1 MNTAVDVSG
10 VDSGEAWMSMTAP
23 AKGPAAYLPGPTST
37 DLDLQLDLRL
47 DKVPAGTGARVDQSV
62 ILRRN
67 ANGDYRA
74 MVRVQANGSVRA
86 GFARTSATG
95 VQTVLGTDVT
105 ISGLTY
111 AVGDILKVRAQA
123 TGTSPT
129 TVRVKVWKSTATE
142 PAAWTATATDS
153 TAGLQALG
161 SIGLHVYLGSSATNA
176 PIKAR
181 YDNLRA
187 VVASTLP

>member
-1 MNTAVDVSG
+1 
-10 VDSGEAWMSMTAP
+10 MSMTAP

-47 DKVPAGTGARVDQSV
+47 DKVPAGGSRVDQSV

-74 MVRVQANGSVRA
+74 MVRVLANGSIRA

-95 VQTVLGTDVT
+95 VQTVFGTDVT
-105 ISGLTY
+105 IPGLTY
-111 AVGDILKVRAQA
+111 AAGETLKVRAQA

-142 PAAWTATATDS
+142 PAAWTTTATDS
-153 TAGLQALG
+153 TAGLQVAGQHRPLAVPRLVGDERPHQGQVRQPARGGGEHAAL
-161 SIGLHVYLGSSATNA
+161 SRRLDVIRRCAL
-176 PIKAR
+176 
-181 YDNLRA
+181 
-187 VVASTLP
+187 